1 MVKKINI
8 LLVEDNPGDARLVKE
23 FLSSKSDIFNLTH
36 VNKFS
41 QAIECIKNGEKCIC
55 KIIPYTGKSQPCVS
69 QHLKVMKHAGII
81 DERKDGTKIMIK
93 ASNDEIFK
101 IIDRVKKLK

>member
-1 MVKKINI
+1 MKEVDVFKALADPTRLKI
-8 LLVEDNPGDARLVKE
+8 L
-23 FLSSKSDIFNLTH
+23 
-36 VNKFS
+36 
-41 QAIECIKNGEKCIC
+41 ECIKDEEKCIC
-55 KIIPYTGKSQPCVS
+55 EIIPYTGKSQPNVS

-101 IIDRVKKLK
+101 IVDQVKKLK

>member
-1 MVKKINI
+1 MNEVDVFKALADPTRLNI
-8 LLVEDNPGDARLVKE
+8 L
-23 FLSSKSDIFNLTH
+23 
-36 VNKFS
+36 
-41 QAIECIKNGEKCIC
+41 ECIKNGEKCIC

-101 IIDRVKKLK
+101 IIDQVKKLK